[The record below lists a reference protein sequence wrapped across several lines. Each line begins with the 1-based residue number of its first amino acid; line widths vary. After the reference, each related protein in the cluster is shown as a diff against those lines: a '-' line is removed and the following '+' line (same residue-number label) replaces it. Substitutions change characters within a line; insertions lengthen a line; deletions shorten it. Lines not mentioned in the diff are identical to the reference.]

1 MTLLEFL
8 WVKKQNRIH
17 FWYVKKNLS
26 QLKSKHLLSFI
37 RATQT
42 RPRQSHGQEKKVEA
56 RRTKR
61 RISRQKTKRQFLCKT
76 SRLKAVQVRPAYYYF
91 KVLYMDLIY
100 MIYYIAYIVIFL

>member
-8 WVKKQNRIH
+8 WVKNKTEFISGMQS
-17 FWYVKKNLS
+17 KNLS

-42 RPRQSHGQEKKVEA
+42 RPRQCHGQEKKVEA

-76 SRLKAVQVRPAYYYF
+76 SRLKAVQVRPAYR
-91 KVLYMDLIY
+91 LL
-100 MIYYIAYIVIFL
+100 